1 MITTSYMLLVRA
13 YVPMLA
19 RATII
24 GTSTEF
30 GARQIR
36 AICFAMETPMTP
48 IKIFANRYPRKIA

>member
-1 MITTSYMLLVRA
+1 MLLLRA

-30 GARQIR
+30 GTRQIR
-36 AICFAMETPMTP
+36 AICFAIDTPMIP
-48 IKIFANRYPRKIA
+48 IKIFANR